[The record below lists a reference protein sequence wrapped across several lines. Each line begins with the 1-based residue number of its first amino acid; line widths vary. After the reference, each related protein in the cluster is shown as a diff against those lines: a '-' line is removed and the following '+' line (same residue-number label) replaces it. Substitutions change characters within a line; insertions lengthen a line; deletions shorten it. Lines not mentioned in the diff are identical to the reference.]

1 MTFANLDRATTYAHV
16 DLAAM
21 LCSVIESAEPDTAA
35 LTALRCASRVV
46 AAHTGWGAG
55 RIWLV
60 TPGSDPDNHAARTIA
75 GAPSGPF
82 TDGAHGP
89 GPPELQRV
97 VRNGVLTTVPAALT
111 ESAMA
116 GIVAL
121 PVPPEPDRVSAIL
134 TWPTPDLREIDG
146 PLRRVLHAIARFLA
160 MPDGADSDG
169 ARPRPLRSVRSLSGG
184 VLIKVDADGHIA
196 DWSDEA
202 QEMFGWAEQDVVGK
216 PLSDA
221 VLMPESSQA
230 FAATWAELMTPQP
243 AGAAPRR
250 RLDVV
255 AQRCGRGPFPA
266 EVEFWEVRVAG
277 SSGLIVG
284 ISDITD
290 RKQRERYLEDQAQH
304 DPLTG
309 LANREKLYAET
320 SRALAGEG
328 GTIAVLFLDLDGFKQ
343 VNDTLGHDI
352 GDRLLDA
359 VASRLRAA
367 VRPQDTVAR
376 VGGDEFVIAAP
387 GIGTRAAANLVAQR
401 VRVAFSS
408 PINLAGEFVR
418 ITPSI
423 GVAVATAD
431 TRDAHDLIHQAD
443 VAMYH
448 AKNKRRAR
456 TPHP

>member
-1 MTFANLDRATTYAHV
+1 
-16 DLAAM
+16 
-21 LCSVIESAEPDTAA
+21 
-35 LTALRCASRVV
+35 
-46 AAHTGWGAG
+46 
-55 RIWLV
+55 
-60 TPGSDPDNHAARTIA
+60 
-75 GAPSGPF
+75 
-82 TDGAHGP
+82 
-89 GPPELQRV
+89 
-97 VRNGVLTTVPAALT
+97 
-111 ESAMA
+111 
-116 GIVAL
+116 
-121 PVPPEPDRVSAIL
+121 
-134 TWPTPDLREIDG
+134 
-146 PLRRVLHAIARFLA
+146 
-160 MPDGADSDG
+160 
-169 ARPRPLRSVRSLSGG
+169 
-184 VLIKVDADGHIA
+184 
-196 DWSDEA
+196 
-202 QEMFGWAEQDVVGK
+202 
-216 PLSDA
+216 
-221 VLMPESSQA
+221 
-230 FAATWAELMTPQP
+230 
-243 AGAAPRR
+243 
-250 RLDVV
+250 
-255 AQRCGRGPFPA
+255 
-266 EVEFWEVRVAG
+266 VRVAG

-343 VNDTLGHDI
+343 DNDTLGHDI

-387 GIGTRAAANLVAQR
+387 GIGTRAAANVVAQR

-408 PINLAGEFVR
+408 PVNLAGEFVR

-423 GVAVATAD
+423 GVAVAAAD

>member
-1 MTFANLDRATTYAHV
+1 
-16 DLAAM
+16 
-21 LCSVIESAEPDTAA
+21 
-35 LTALRCASRVV
+35 
-46 AAHTGWGAG
+46 
-55 RIWLV
+55 
-60 TPGSDPDNHAARTIA
+60 
-75 GAPSGPF
+75 
-82 TDGAHGP
+82 
-89 GPPELQRV
+89 
-97 VRNGVLTTVPAALT
+97 
-111 ESAMA
+111 
-116 GIVAL
+116 
-121 PVPPEPDRVSAIL
+121 
-134 TWPTPDLREIDG
+134 
-146 PLRRVLHAIARFLA
+146 
-160 MPDGADSDG
+160 
-169 ARPRPLRSVRSLSGG
+169 
-184 VLIKVDADGHIA
+184 
-196 DWSDEA
+196 
-202 QEMFGWAEQDVVGK
+202 
-216 PLSDA
+216 
-221 VLMPESSQA
+221 MPESSQA
-230 FAATWAELMTPQP
+230 FAATWAELRTPQP
-243 AGAAPRR
+243 TGAAPRR

-255 AQRCGRGPFPA
+255 AQRCGAGPFPA

-328 GTIAVLFLDLDGFKQ
+328 GSPAAIAVLFLDLDGFKQ

-387 GIGTRAAANLVAQR
+387 GISTRAAANVVAQR